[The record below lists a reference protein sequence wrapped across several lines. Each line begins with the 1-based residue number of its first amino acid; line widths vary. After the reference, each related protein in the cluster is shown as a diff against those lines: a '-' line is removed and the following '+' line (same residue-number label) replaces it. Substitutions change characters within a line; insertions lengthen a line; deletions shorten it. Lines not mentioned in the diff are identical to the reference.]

1 MHRRRAAVWWNES
14 HSTARWRK
22 IKGDS
27 SALSAGPVLAGSF
40 CILVCVWYGVVLRL
54 HLFVS
59 LLAFSVA
66 ASRAMEQPPPPVC
79 FDLSLGTILFAPKR
93 RVDFTSVHC
102 YSLFLFISYPTQ
114 TSYVSLPTHEH
125 TQAGRDHQLR
135 HWLGGPEVTLDWN
148 YGTIFVQSSWSRL
161 CCICLFKF
169 VIITL
174 YYVTLHMGNYN
185 TADTMMKHRWSAT

>member
-66 ASRAMEQPPPPVC
+66 ASRAMEQLPPPVC
-79 FDLSLGTILFAPKR
+79 FDLSLGTILFASKR
-93 RVDFTSVHC
+93 RVDFC
-102 YSLFLFISYPTQ
+102 ALLFFISVYFIAYPDLLCFATHPRAHPSGTWSSA
-114 TSYVSLPTHEH
+114 TSLTRRSRGH
-125 TQAGRDHQLR
+125 A
-135 HWLGGPEVTLDWN
+135 WLELWN
-148 YGTIFVQSSWSRL
+148 NFCTELLKPLV
-161 CCICLFKF
+161 
-169 VIITL
+169 
-174 YYVTLHMGNYN
+174 LHMPL
-185 TADTMMKHRWSAT
+185 